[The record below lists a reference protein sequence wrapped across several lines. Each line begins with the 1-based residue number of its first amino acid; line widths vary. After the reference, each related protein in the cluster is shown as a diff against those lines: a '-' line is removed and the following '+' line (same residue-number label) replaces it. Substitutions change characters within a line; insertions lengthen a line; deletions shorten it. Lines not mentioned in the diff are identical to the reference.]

1 MKGALSHIHVLDLSR
16 HLAGP
21 WCAQMLGDMGATVIK
36 VERPGAGD
44 DVRSFGPPF
53 IKDKDGN
60 DTRQSPFFYA
70 ANRNKKSVTID
81 LASPE
86 GQELVRTL
94 AAKSDVLIENYRA
107 GTLTRYGLGYEDIK
121 KVRPDIVYCSVTGF
135 GQTGPYRDRA
145 GYDSVFQA
153 MSGMMS
159 ITGLP
164 DGEPGGGPLKT
175 GSAISDMTAGMYS
188 SIAVL
193 GALNYRAVSGEGQ
206 YIDMALL
213 DAQVAGLSVENT
225 RHLLLDEVPGRL
237 GHISRNMVPT
247 QTFKCK
253 DAYLVLAVGNDG
265 QFSKFIAIMGHPELA
280 KDERYAKNAARI
292 KNRLALTTVLD
303 EIFLTRTVA
312 EWIATLAPAGVPC
325 GAVNNIKQVF
335 EDPHVQ
341 SRGMRVEIEHPT
353 LGKFPAVANPIKFS
367 ATPIQYRSAPPM
379 LGEHTAEVLKE
390 YANVDGARLEELRRK
405 GVI

>member
-1 MKGALSHIHVLDLSR
+1 MKGALSHIRVLDLSR

-53 IKDKDGN
+53 IKDKNGN

-70 ANRNKKSVTID
+70 ANRNKQSVTID

-86 GQELVRTL
+86 GQELVRAM
-94 AAKSDVLIENYRA
+94 AAKCDVLIENYRA
-107 GTLTRYGLGYEDIK
+107 GTLKRYGLGYDDIK
-121 KVRPDIVYCSVTGF
+121 KIRPDIVYCSVTGF

-153 MSGMMS
+153 MGGMMS
-159 ITGLP
+159 ITGWP
-164 DGEPGGGPLKT
+164 DGEPGGGPLKA
-175 GSAISDMTAGMYS
+175 GSAISDMTAGMYA

-206 YIDMALL
+206 HIDMALL
-213 DAQVAGLSVENT
+213 DSQVAALSVENT
-225 RHLLLDEVPGRL
+225 RHLLLGEVPGRL
-237 GHISRNMVPT
+237 GHVSRNMVPT

-253 DAYLVLAVGNDG
+253 DAHLVLAVGNDG
-265 QFSKFIAIMGHPELA
+265 QFAKFIAIMGHPEMA
-280 KDERYAKNAARI
+280 KDERFAKNAARV
-292 KNRLALTTVLD
+292 KNRPELTEVLD
-303 EIFLTRTVA
+303 KIFLTRTVA
-312 EWIATLAPAGVPC
+312 EWIDALAPAGVPC

-335 EDPHVQ
+335 EDPQ
-341 SRGMRVEIEHPT
+341 IQYRGMRVEIEHPE
-353 LGKFPAVANPIKFS
+353 LGMLPAVANPIKFS
-367 ATPIQYRSAPPM
+367 ATPIQYRRAAPT
-379 LGEHTAEVLKE
+379 LGEHTKEVLKE
-390 YANVDGARLEELRRK
+390 YANVDDAQLAELQRK